1 MKLASLLNPQRL
13 NAADLSDVAFDLIVS
28 LGTPG
33 GGVGAVGGATHG
45 SAGVHWLHDDG
56 FRKTTLPAKLDR

>member
-33 GGVGAVGGATHG
+33 GGVGSEGGAIHDSARAHRLHG
-45 SAGVHWLHDDG
+45 DR